1 MDPVGLGLDTTATL
15 IAFVGAALLSAGA
28 LWLGLREARRVDRLL
43 PSDAPPTF
51 PQPFPQDRS
60 QEEVERLEELE
71 RDEMT
76 PYVSAF
82 QRALEVDRRKSF
94 WPSIWVAIVINFV
107 TNTIFFVLG
116 IVLTQHR

>member
-1 MDPVGLGLDTTATL
+1 MDRVGLGLDATATL

-28 LWLGLREARRVDRLL
+28 LWLGLRGTRRVDRPL
-43 PSDAPPTF
+43 PSDAPPPF
-51 PQPFPQDRS
+51 PQPFPRDRS

-76 PYVSAF
+76 PNVSAF
-82 QRALEVDRRKSF
+82 QRALAADRRKSF
-94 WPSIWVAIVINFV
+94 WPSIWVAILINFV

>member
-28 LWLGLREARRVDRLL
+28 LWLGLRGTRRVDRPL
-43 PSDAPPTF
+43 PSDEPSTF
-51 PQPFPQDRS
+51 PQPFPRDRS

-82 QRALEVDRRKSF
+82 RRALTADRRKSF
-94 WPSIWVAIVINFV
+94 WPSIWVAILINFV